1 MYDFFL
7 GTPEQINANEIDYLI
22 SVKRMMPRWINS
34 VPDSEFIAIA
44 KAADAQGA
52 KAKEEGRDLVLVET
66 GAGAST
72 LALTFYAMK
81 YGGRAWTWD
90 MNGAKGSA
98 IRQVASE
105 TMGRHFHAHVDEHWT
120 LVAYNSLSRYLGI
133 PILNDLAPH
142 IDFFFGDSEHVWD
155 TVKGE
160 LEAVIP
166 LLIDGSVVALD
177 DANQDYQHTNVGYIN
192 TFRSKLGLEKIP
204 PIEGNNGDPFWKRGQ
219 ALLEEH
225 FETVEYL
232 EDEYKKTVGDDPYF
246 AYFNAEFDIKASLK
260 TERTESLE
268 HRFDSFRVAGRKSR

>member
-7 GTPEQINANEIDYLI
+7 GTPEQIDANELDYLI

-52 KAKEEGRDLVLVET
+52 AGSEAGRDLVLVET

-98 IRQVASE
+98 IRQVCSE

-120 LVAYNSLSRYLGI
+120 LVAYNSLSPYLGI
-133 PILNDLAPH
+133 PILGNLADH
-142 IDFFFGDSEHVWD
+142 IDFFFGDSEHVWE
-155 TVKGE
+155 TVRGE

-166 LLIDGSVVALD
+166 LLADGAVVALD
-177 DANQDYQHTNVGYIN
+177 DANQDYEHTNVGYIN
-192 TFRSKLGLEKIP
+192 TFRSKLGLEPIA
-204 PIEGNNGDPFWKRGQ
+204 PIEGNNGEPFWARGQ
-219 ALLEEH
+219 ALLEER

-232 EDEYKKTVGDDPYF
+232 PDDYKKSYDKDPYF
-246 AYFNAEFDIKASLK
+246 AYFNAEFDIKAALK
-260 TERTESLE
+260 TERTDALE
-268 HRFDSFRVAGRKSR
+268 HRFDSWRVSGRRP